1 MAAGWHRSAIE
12 FTDRRATRSRWRTAS
27 AGSVFGT
34 CCCAGKLRSPARV
47 PKNRLSSR
55 RSLRCQPPRHP
66 LRPHL
71 RPSLR
76 APPAYPCRPERGIT
90 AGRTPSWGQS
100 PAKTAGDWLSLGER
114 CERACSIRHPAGC
127 VAPPSAAIDQ
137 FSRPAAGWS
146 ARNFRAP
153 AARRRLRQR
162 SHYNH
167 AEVRDGPIVTGG
179 HGRNVTACNAP
190 IVTVMLPGGSR
201 LGWARSV
208 LAVRVALIV
217 TGRHGESG

>member
-90 AGRTPSWGQS
+90 AGRTPSWASRPQKPRASGSPWGRGASALDPSVTRPAVWKPPAAAFDRSAGRVPHGALAISAHLQRAAAYGSDPITTMPRSGTDRSS
-100 PAKTAGDWLSLGER
+100 PADTDGTSPPATHRSSL
-114 CERACSIRHPAGC
+114 
-127 VAPPSAAIDQ
+127 
-137 FSRPAAGWS
+137 
-146 ARNFRAP
+146 
-153 AARRRLRQR
+153 
-162 SHYNH
+162 
-167 AEVRDGPIVTGG
+167 
-179 HGRNVTACNAP
+179 
-190 IVTVMLPGGSR
+190 
-201 LGWARSV
+201 
-208 LAVRVALIV
+208 
-217 TGRHGESG
+217 